1 MFQDKIDQFKEEKI
15 ISEIIKTEL
24 EENVMMTWLGKLH
37 FHSFSTE
44 NHYWYKQKNI
54 GKLLGTPK
62 DIEGEN
68 SDCDQNMD
76 SDEQP
81 ETDVA
86 TNLTGVSI
94 DNTVVDEKMAKPEP
108 EIDSSNTVNE
118 QVTTDNQPLKVHAE
132 SDSID
137 SERKVGT
144 EGGTESDTVKKDD
157 DDVAE
162 EDRKRNVESS

>member
-1 MFQDKIDQFKEEKI
+1 
-15 ISEIIKTEL
+15 
-24 EENVMMTWLGKLH
+24 
-37 FHSFSTE
+37 
-44 NHYWYKQKNI
+44 
-54 GKLLGTPK
+54 
-62 DIEGEN
+62 
-68 SDCDQNMD
+68 MD

-86 TNLTGVSI
+86 TNLTAPGVSK

-162 EDRKRNVESS
+162 KDIKRSAENS

>member
-1 MFQDKIDQFKEEKI
+1 MGKALSGELSCPCDRSCCIFFQ
-15 ISEIIKTEL
+15 
-24 EENVMMTWLGKLH
+24 
-37 FHSFSTE
+37 
-44 NHYWYKQKNI
+44 
-54 GKLLGTPK
+54 TPK

-68 SDCDQNMD
+68 SDIDQNMD

-81 ETDVA
+81 ETDVS
-86 TNLTGVSI
+86 TNLTDVST
-94 DNTVVDEKMAKPEP
+94 DNIVIDEKMAKPESG
-108 EIDSSNTVNE
+108 IDTSNTVNE

-157 DDVAE
+157 DDVAG
-162 EDRKRNVESS
+162 EDIKRSVESS